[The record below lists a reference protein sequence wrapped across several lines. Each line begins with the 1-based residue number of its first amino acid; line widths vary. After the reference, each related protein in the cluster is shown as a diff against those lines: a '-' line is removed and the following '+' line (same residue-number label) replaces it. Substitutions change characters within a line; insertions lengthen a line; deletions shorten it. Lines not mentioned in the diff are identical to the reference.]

1 MKDPDIS
8 SLDVSSLKQM
18 VRDIKKKYQE
28 NEMLATLSR
37 TPTSWK
43 WMCKQDNIA
52 VHTNKA
58 KLVEAIQNHRR
69 RMRSLVK
76 IQSRIRGFLVRLFW
90 KGYRRTAKRSCVNE
104 TDFYTLEPIEEIPVE
119 LYYVYKSGHVQYGF
133 NVCSLMIYYHKN
145 RFNSKSLLNPY
156 NREEI
161 QIKPI
166 QQMIRFMHLYFPKTY
181 SELENQEFF
190 KTFMKVTFSPLRLA
204 VSSLF
209 NASRQADNLAIP
221 VGAGRDYQGAHAIA
235 IGSGAGT
242 NQQAN
247 HAIAVGGRAGSNQQD
262 SHPIAV
268 GGRAG
273 PNQPSND
280 AIAVGGRAGPNQPSN
295 HAIAVGG
302 RAGPNQR
309 SSHQGVHAI
318 AVGAHAG
325 SGQQGVHAIAVGAH
339 AGSGQQ
345 GVHALPIETGTETET
360 RMFEITDRPFGT
372 FRIEP
377 TTPFRLAVDNAG
389 GSFAAGGS
397 AEAGGYVGGSAGIVY
412 NAPILTEPLHM
423 ELLQN
428 LTELSSLPVHR
439 RIHELFIDFD
449 LFGNY
454 TNSLWFSTL
463 SIRGYKIFFMKVRE
477 LWNHL
482 PGVVQ
487 QSICCIGD
495 PFYLV
500 NIGDI
505 NRIRSVLDM
514 KMACIRLMEY
524 MTHGGVSRE
533 DQKIGVYQLLIAL
546 THVSREARQALHHL
560 L

>member
-1 MKDPDIS
+1 MKKQDVS

-18 VRDIKKKYQE
+18 VRYIKKQYQE
-28 NEMLATLSR
+28 NESSTQNPNSSL
-37 TPTSWK
+37 K
-43 WMCKQDNIA
+43 WMCKRDNIM
-52 VHTNKA
+52 VHTNKT
-58 KLVEAIQNHRR
+58 KLVEAIQNHQRR
-69 RMRSLVK
+69 INSLMK
-76 IQSRIRGFLVRLFW
+76 IQSCIRGFLVRLFW
-90 KGYRRTAKRSCVNE
+90 KGYRRTTKRSCVNE

-119 LYYVYKSGHVQYGF
+119 LYYVYKSCHVQYGF

-145 RFNSKSLLNPY
+145 RFNSKTLLNPY

-161 QIKPI
+161 KIKPI
-166 QQMIRFMHLYFPKTY
+166 QQMIRFMRFYFPKTY
-181 SELENQEFF
+181 HELENNDFF
-190 KTFMKVTFSPLRLA
+190 KTFMKITFTPLHS
-204 VSSLF
+204 VSLSLS
-209 NASRQADNLAIP
+209 NTSRQADNHTIQ

-235 IGSGAGT
+235 IGGRAGT

-247 HAIAVGGRAGSNQQD
+247 HAIAIRGIAGTNQQD
-262 SHPIAV
+262 SH
-268 GGRAG
+268 
-273 PNQPSND
+273 
-280 AIAVGGRAGPNQPSN
+280 AIAIGSGAGVNQQDS
-295 HAIAVGG
+295 HAIAVG
-302 RAGPNQR
+302 
-309 SSHQGVHAI
+309 S
-318 AVGAHAG
+318 G
-325 SGQQGVHAIAVGAH
+325 SGTNHVMIPNNFFPDFMDQRF
-339 AGSGQQ
+339 
-345 GVHALPIETGTETET
+345 TTEQTE
-360 RMFEITDRPFGT
+360 F
-372 FRIEP
+372 
-377 TTPFRLAVDNAG
+377 
-389 GSFAAGGS
+389 S
-397 AEAGGYVGGSAGIVY
+397 IVY

-439 RIHELFIDFD
+439 RIQELFIDFD

-505 NRIRSVLDM
+505 NRIRSLLDM

-546 THVSREARQALHHL
+546 THVSREARQALQHL